1 MREVTTCRMIAKTCK
16 QVMRVALSRKQGVRR
31 MNSKDLGLLSVALMA
46 APIAASAQ
54 TETLVYQGNLF
65 SSAGNTVFGTPPPG
79 FNTPFFVST
88 QDSIIAEITLSS
100 PLGQNLN
107 NAVVVPPNVT
117 IAVVGPDITPIE
129 IANFTNDTN
138 PASFPGYPSF
148 TFSTINGAITGW
160 SFSGALI
167 DIGQGGYHVSVSST
181 SLGDSY
187 NANTDGLAPRNGG
200 SSGTPGTLS
209 GASNSTPGTWSVAP
223 EIDPASTGSGLT
235 LLLGSL
241 VVMRG
246 RRAAHLRRSETPQPN
261 RR

>member
-1 MREVTTCRMIAKTCK
+1 
-16 QVMRVALSRKQGVRR
+16 

-54 TETLVYQGNLF
+54 TETLVYQGNVF
-65 SSAGNTVFGTPPPG
+65 SSAGNTVFGTPPPE
-79 FNTPFFVST
+79 FITPFFVST

-107 NAVVVPPNVT
+107 NAVIVPPNVT

-129 IANFTNDTN
+129 IANFTNVTN

-167 DIGQGGYHVSVSST
+167 DIGQGGFHVSVSST

-187 NANTDGLAPRNGG
+187 NANTNGLAPPNGI
-200 SSGTPGTLS
+200 PGTRS
-209 GASNSTPGTWSVAP
+209 GASNSTPGTWGVAP
-223 EIDPASTGSGLT
+223 EIDPTSAGSGLT